1 MASKTEK
8 YHVMVI
14 FLQIFY
20 QLFANSTSPMD
31 YTLLQDLKKVYC
43 MGGSLENR
51 WPSNGGHELSL
62 NKPQHDVPF
71 WASHS
76 MYIVMVHFIVGICDL
91 SWPLMASKTEK
102 YHVMV
107 IFLQIFYQL
116 FANSTSPM
124 DYTLLQDLKKVYC
137 KGISLEVRWPSNGG
151 HELSLNKPLHDVP
164 FWASHLMY
172 IVMVQ

>member
-1 MASKTEK
+1 
-8 YHVMVI
+8 
-14 FLQIFY
+14 
-20 QLFANSTSPMD
+20 
-31 YTLLQDLKKVYC
+31 
-43 MGGSLENR
+43 
-51 WPSNGGHELSL
+51 
-62 NKPQHDVPF
+62 
-71 WASHS
+71 

-137 KGISLEVRWPSNGG
+137 MGGSLEAR
-151 HELSLNKPLHDVP
+151 
-164 FWASHLMY
+164 
-172 IVMVQ
+172 

>member
-1 MASKTEK
+1 
-8 YHVMVI
+8 
-14 FLQIFY
+14 
-20 QLFANSTSPMD
+20 
-31 YTLLQDLKKVYC
+31 
-43 MGGSLENR
+43 
-51 WPSNGGHELSL
+51 
-62 NKPQHDVPF
+62 
-71 WASHS
+71 

-137 KGISLEVRWPSNGG
+137 MGGSLEARWPSNGG

-164 FWASHLMY
+164 F
-172 IVMVQ
+172 

>member
-71 WASHS
+71 
-76 MYIVMVHFIVGICDL
+76 
-91 SWPLMASKTEK
+91 
-102 YHVMV
+102 
-107 IFLQIFYQL
+107 
-116 FANSTSPM
+116 
-124 DYTLLQDLKKVYC
+124 
-137 KGISLEVRWPSNGG
+137 
-151 HELSLNKPLHDVP
+151 
-164 FWASHLMY
+164 
-172 IVMVQ
+172 

>member
-43 MGGSLENR
+43 VGGSLE
-51 WPSNGGHELSL
+51 
-62 NKPQHDVPF
+62 
-71 WASHS
+71 A
-76 MYIVMVHFIVGICDL
+76 
-91 SWPLMASKTEK
+91 
-102 YHVMV
+102 
-107 IFLQIFYQL
+107 
-116 FANSTSPM
+116 
-124 DYTLLQDLKKVYC
+124 
-137 KGISLEVRWPSNGG
+137 RWPSNGG

-164 FWASHLMY
+164 F
-172 IVMVQ
+172 